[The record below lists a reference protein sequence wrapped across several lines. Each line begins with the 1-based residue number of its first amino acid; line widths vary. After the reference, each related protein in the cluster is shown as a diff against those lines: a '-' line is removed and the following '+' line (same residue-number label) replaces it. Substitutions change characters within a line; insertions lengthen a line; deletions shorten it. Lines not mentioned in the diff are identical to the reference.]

1 MKTIEMKVGN
11 SVVHF
16 TTKSVTID
24 GAEFFYGKMS
34 EIKHSA
40 SKHVYAF
47 KYNDEVRYLPYDPKY
62 EKALKAIFAQVNSLH
77 HDNAHDGVTGKTSAP
92 ISEGTSVT
100 PAEGSAPT
108 TAEAADTSTATSTES
123 DDSVNSEIVQMVA
136 GTLMSSDDNS
146 GSDNSSEEESENN
159 KLKAKEAGSL
169 MSEHAFSTEDA
180 NKPGKKRKAII
191 VLAAMIVLIGLLSV
205 GYFMIFGTSSNPS
218 TSTNSTQPQQYDDID
233 QLIDDLNDK

>member
-40 SKHVYAF
+40 SKHIYAF
-47 KYNDEVRYLPYDPKY
+47 KYNGEVRYLPYDPKY
-62 EKALKAIFAQVNSLH
+62 EKALKTIFAQVNSLH
-77 HDNAHDGVTGKTSAP
+77 HDSTANNTVTNESSIPKEAASDTAV
-92 ISEGTSVT
+92 SEAAKSTETKDLGMVK
-100 PAEGSAPT
+100 PVPEG
-108 TAEAADTSTATSTES
+108 ADTSEDELA
-123 DDSVNSEIVQMVA
+123 NMVA
-136 GTLMSSDDNS
+136 GALMSNDNISEDSSEDNS
-146 GSDNSSEEESENN
+146 QSDEIKSE
-159 KLKAKEAGSL
+159 EAGSL
-169 MSEHAFSTEDA
+169 MVDHAYTTEGAD
-180 NKPGKKRKAII
+180 KKGKKRKAII
-191 VLAAMIVLIGLLSV
+191 VLAAMIVLIALLSV

-218 TSTNSTQPQQYDDID
+218 TGTNSTQTQQYDDID

>member
-11 SVVHF
+11 SVVYF

-77 HDNAHDGVTGKTSAP
+77 HDGVTGKTSAP
-92 ISEGTSVT
+92 VSESTNAT
-100 PAEGSAPT
+100 PVEGSEST
-108 TAEAADTSTATSTES
+108 TVEASNVSEATSEVDDNAANTE
-123 DDSVNSEIVQMVA
+123 IAQMVA
-136 GTLMSSDDNS
+136 GSLMSSDDNS
-146 GSDNSSEEESENN
+146 SADDSSEEESENYE
-159 KLKAKEAGSL
+159 LKAEEAGSL
-169 MSEHAFSTEDA
+169 MGEHAFSTEDA
-180 NKPGKKRKAII
+180 DKKGKKRKAII

-218 TSTNSTQPQQYDDID
+218 TSTNSTQTQQYDDID

>member
-40 SKHVYAF
+40 SKHIYAF
-47 KYNDEVRYLPYDPKY
+47 KYNGEVRYLPYDPKY
-62 EKALKAIFAQVNSLH
+62 EKALKTIFAQVNSLH
-77 HDNAHDGVTGKTSAP
+77 PDSTANNTVTNESSIPKEAASDTAVSEAAKSTETKDLDMVKPAP
-92 ISEGTSVT
+92 EG
-100 PAEGSAPT
+100 
-108 TAEAADTSTATSTES
+108 ADTSEDELA
-123 DDSVNSEIVQMVA
+123 NMVA
-136 GTLMSSDDNS
+136 GALMSNDNISEDSSEDNS
-146 GSDNSSEEESENN
+146 QSDEIKSE
-159 KLKAKEAGSL
+159 EAGSL
-169 MSEHAFSTEDA
+169 MSDHAYATEGAD
-180 NKPGKKRKAII
+180 KKGKKRKAII

-218 TSTNSTQPQQYDDID
+218 TGTNSTQTQQYDDID

>member
-47 KYNDEVRYLPYDPKY
+47 KYNGEVRYLPYDPKY
-62 EKALKAIFAQVNSLH
+62 EKALKTIFAQVNSLH
-77 HDNAHDGVTGKTSAP
+77 HDNTAHGAVAN
-92 ISEGTSVT
+92 
-100 PAEGSAPT
+100 EGSAPQEAAADVAAS
-108 TAEAADTSTATSTES
+108 AEAKSTDTEDIGMANAAPGAEDTTKDELANIVAGALISNDDDDAPQVLE
-123 DDSVNSEIVQMVA
+123 DDSQSDEIKSE
-136 GTLMSSDDNS
+136 
-146 GSDNSSEEESENN
+146 
-159 KLKAKEAGSL
+159 EAGSL
-169 MSEHAFSTEDA
+169 MGEHAYATEGAD
-180 NKPGKKRKAII
+180 KKGKKRKAII

-218 TSTNSTQPQQYDDID
+218 TGTNSTQTQQYDDID